1 MFETETLWP
10 INPKIF
16 NISPFTEEVCSL
28 CSTSCL
34 SEAPVCMTE
43 DMKNTVAIFATQG
56 RMGTPVTG
64 EMLSED
70 SWLPGELLKE
80 CILHN

>member
-34 SEAPVCMTE
+34 SEVFSTAKT
-43 DMKNTVAIFATQG
+43 AIKIKKKKYFFL
-56 RMGTPVTG
+56 
-64 EMLSED
+64 E
-70 SWLPGELLKE
+70 
-80 CILHN
+80 IN

>member
-1 MFETETLWP
+1 
-10 INPKIF
+10 
-16 NISPFTEEVCSL
+16 
-28 CSTSCL
+28 
-34 SEAPVCMTE
+34 MTE

-80 CILHN
+80 CIPHN